1 MSNQPRVVKVLA
13 ALLISMTTGAVV
25 LMALGDNPP
34 SAGPFCL
41 SAYYRLDS
49 VDHALRSRIAPQAH
63 QWQSIEI
70 AFSGTKG
77 GNIQRLAVARGLS
90 DPANLDCHFLIGNGI
105 GANDGEIQTTESWL
119 NQRSVPPGA
128 DWRGDERTIRVCL
141 VGNGVSS
148 LATDYQLKRLE
159 MLLESLCRRFDIHP
173 DAVYLPRDCQ

>member
-25 LMALGDNPP
+25 LMILGDNPP

-49 VDHALRSRIAPQAH
+49 VDHALRSRVVPAAGSWH
-63 QWQSIEI
+63 SIEI
-70 AFSGTKG
+70 AFSGTRG
-77 GNIQRLAVARGLS
+77 GNIQRLADARGLA
-90 DPANLDCHFLIGNGI
+90 DPADLDCHFLVGNGV
-105 GANDGEIQTTESWL
+105 GAGDGEIQTTESWL
-119 NQRSVPPGA
+119 NQRPIRPSA
-128 DWRGDERTIRVCL
+128 TWRGDERTIRVYL

-159 MLLESLCRRFDIHP
+159 TLLESLCRRFNISP

>member
-25 LMALGDNPP
+25 LMILGDNPP

-49 VDHALRSRIAPQAH
+49 VDHAVRSRIAPEAGG
-63 QWQSIEI
+63 WQSIEI
-70 AFSGTKG
+70 AFSGTRG
-77 GNIQRLAVARGLS
+77 GNIQSLAGAKGL
-90 DPANLDCHFLIGNGI
+90 ANPGHLDCHFVLGNGI
-105 GANDGEIQTTESWL
+105 GASDGEIQTTESWL
-119 NQRSVPPGA
+119 NQRPIPPGPT
-128 DWRGDERTIRVCL
+128 WRGDERTIRIYL

-159 MLLESLCRRFDIHP
+159 TLLELLCRKFNISP

>member
-49 VDHALRSRIAPQAH
+49 VDHALRCRIDPSRSRWA
-63 QWQSIEI
+63 SIEI

-77 GNIQRLAVARGLS
+77 GNIQRLAAVRGLA
-90 DPANLDCHFLIGNGI
+90 DPANLDCHFLVGNGI
-105 GANDGEIQTTESWL
+105 GANDGEIQTTENWL
-119 NQRSVPPGA
+119 NQRPIRPSAP
-128 DWRGDERTIRVCL
+128 WRGDERTIRICL
-141 VGNGVSS
+141 VGNGVSA
-148 LATDYQLKRLE
+148 LPTDYQLKRLE
-159 MLLESLCRRFDIHP
+159 MLLESLCRKFDISAEAVHLPP
-173 DAVYLPRDCQ
+173 DVQ

>member
-49 VDHALRSRIAPQAH
+49 VDHAVYSRIAPTANR
-63 QWQSIEI
+63 WRSIEI

-77 GNIQRLAVARGLS
+77 GNIQRLAAARGLS
-90 DPANLDCHFLIGNGI
+90 DPANLNCHFLIGNGI

-119 NQRSVPPGA
+119 NQRSIQPGD
-128 DWRGDERTIRVCL
+128 DWRGDERTICICL

-159 MLLESLCRRFDIHP
+159 TLLESLCRKFDIP
-173 DAVYLPRDCQ
+173 AEAVYLPRDCQ

>member
-49 VDHALRSRIAPQAH
+49 VDHALRCRIDPSRNH
-63 QWQSIEI
+63 WSSISI
-70 AFSGTKG
+70 AFSGTRG
-77 GNIQRLAVARGLS
+77 GNIQRLAAARGLA
-90 DPANLDCHFLIGNGI
+90 DPAKLDCHFLVGNGI
-105 GANDGEIQTTESWL
+105 GASDGEIQTTPSWL
-119 NQRSVPPGA
+119 NQCLIRPGA
-128 DWRGDERTIRVCL
+128 TWRGDERTIRIYL

-148 LATDYQLKRLE
+148 LPTDYQLKRLE
-159 MLLESLCRRFDIHP
+159 MLLESLCRKFDISP
-173 DAVYLPRDCQ
+173 DAVYLPRDVQ